1 MLASCGKHLG
11 WDQDQAP
18 HESSFCR
25 ARLKFTNEMLDKV
38 VLAAWKAVEP
48 HILSAMPRI
57 EGGRLLA
64 IDGAKVNVPRSKSL
78 REMFGCPK
86 GGRCGKRVHQ
96 PQMLVVLLV
105 DVLTRTPI
113 AHVVYPHNGSERE
126 GAKDLLKFVRSGDI
140 LLFDRGFHSR
150 VLLEEIVKMKNVYF
164 IFRMC
169 GGNRSWRELRAAQK
183 KCIDNATVM
192 IEVGGRLMPMRSLS
206 FVHGRGRPSRGTRKE
221 KMHVLT
227 NLPRQRFRCW
237 RIRELYRARWGIET
251 MIRDFKITLD
261 GENFHSRSPVG
272 IKQELKVIYLI
283 LGIAG
288 LCDVA
293 ARIEAGLESDQPLD
307 PYRKDCN
314 RVAIL
319 EILAMAISMAATKS
333 ACDRC
338 GNALKYIGRRA
349 RAKRP
354 GRRFERICKG
364 TNGRW
369 KRFGGKYRRN

>member
-1 MLASCGKHLG
+1 MADLTFSLVHCAACLEGLGDLDIQLDSVCSDHEGPVARHL
-11 WDQDQAP
+11 
-18 HESSFCR
+18 
-25 ARLKFTNEMLDKV
+25 
-38 VLAAWKAVEP
+38 
-48 HILSAMPRI
+48 
-57 EGGRLLA
+57 
-64 IDGAKVNVPRSKSL
+64 
-78 REMFGCPK
+78 
-86 GGRCGKRVHQ
+86 
-96 PQMLVVLLV
+96 PQ
-105 DVLTRTPI
+105 
-113 AHVVYPHNGSERE
+113 
-126 GAKDLLKFVRSGDI
+126 DLLS
-140 LLFDRGFHSR
+140 
-150 VLLEEIVKMKNVYF
+150 EEHH
-164 IFRMC
+164 
-169 GGNRSWRELRAAQK
+169 REALA
-183 KCIDNATVM
+183 DNATVM
-192 IEVGGRLMPMRSLS
+192 IEAGGRLMPMRSLS